1 MDAQTTTLTTGTTW
15 SSRANKII
23 LLIFKIKFMKN
34 QKIKI
39 TSITQAAKLID
50 VLNHS
55 QDEDIKIVVT
65 QLYDILD
72 KKSGL

>member
-1 MDAQTTTLTTGTTW
+1 
-15 SSRANKII
+15 
-23 LLIFKIKFMKN
+23 MKN